1 MTDAQPSDQSA
12 PDAAYDRWAV
22 DYREWWAPVIAPSA
36 IRLLDRLHGLIAADR
51 PATIVDIGAGT
62 GTLSLAAL
70 RRWPRVRVIGVDP
83 ARRMLEMAGEQARD
97 AGLGDRFMTEIGEA
111 ARLPVADGTV
121 DGAMCSFVLQLLPN
135 RSAGVREAF
144 RVLRPGSPFA
154 ALTWRADEDPW
165 EVEDAFDDALDALRI
180 EPPVRP
186 DGEGRAYTSPEMA
199 AAGLRRAGFRSV
211 QAREEWLEH
220 RFTPE
225 SYLDVAEHW
234 TEEDAFAIVEE
245 PMRARLRA
253 EVVRRLEASSGRPRL
268 AASARQRRRDP
279 SGLRGLLAFAP
290 QANRTTKRPIRDPP
304 SHSSPAAAIGRS
316 ICAPAPVFVTVTCSP
331 AQTRA

>member
-1 MTDAQPSDQSA
+1 
-12 PDAAYDRWAV
+12 
-22 DYREWWAPVIAPSA
+22 
-36 IRLLDRLHGLIAADR
+36 
-51 PATIVDIGAGT
+51 
-62 GTLSLAAL
+62 
-70 RRWPRVRVIGVDP
+70 
-83 ARRMLEMAGEQARD
+83 MAGEQARD

-165 EVEDAFDDALDALRI
+165 EVEDASTTRSTRCASSLRCGPTARAARTRHPRWRPQGCAVPASGRSRPARVAGASLHAGVLPRCGRALDRGGCLRHRRGADAGT
-180 EPPVRP
+180 PPCRGGPRP
-186 DGEGRAYTSPEMA
+186 R
-199 AAGLRRAGFRSV
+199 
-211 QAREEWLEH
+211 
-220 RFTPE
+220 
-225 SYLDVAEHW
+225 
-234 TEEDAFAIVEE
+234 
-245 PMRARLRA
+245 
-253 EVVRRLEASSGRPRL
+253 ASSGRPRL